1 MSNRFDASVIFQHD
15 SRTPRV
21 RLTDLS
27 KNDLIKLPEKMIIRL
42 SEIRD
47 FRNTEYLSWMDG
59 TQIQR
64 HTTFIDRTSLIRLI
78 ENPKHRTP
86 IPVDQEEIEEDSD
99 GPGWIYAYTY
109 SPQVQ
114 IAGEP
119 TYFLCFQTGMSFDRP
134 MAIKIG
140 RTKNCPLQRIA
151 QQIKLAKV
159 ALPNSPV
166 PVLLSWTSGGH
177 KAVEKRI
184 HKALHSEGNKKAGAP
199 GAEWFDVSPSK
210 VVSMIVSF
218 TEEARK
224 QSPIPKTTE
233 SYLA

>member
-1 MSNRFDASVIFQHD
+1 MSHSFDASVIFQHD

-21 RLTDLS
+21 NLTDLS
-27 KNDLIKLPEKMIIRL
+27 KDDLLKLPEKMIIRL

-59 TQIQR
+59 TQIRR
-64 HTTFIDRTSLIRLI
+64 HSTFIDRTSLIRLI
-78 ENPKHRTP
+78 ENPKHRPP
-86 IPVDQEEIEEDSD
+86 IPIEQDEIDDDRD

-114 IAGEP
+114 IVGEP
-119 TYFLCFQTGMSFDRP
+119 TYFLCFQTGTNFDRP

-151 QQIKLAKV
+151 QQIKRART

-166 PVLLSWTSGGH
+166 PVLLAWTSGGH
-177 KAVEKRI
+177 KALEERVQGKLR
-184 HKALHSEGNKKAGAP
+184 SEGKKRSGAP
-199 GAEWFDVSPSK
+199 GAEWFDVAPSE
-210 VVSMIVSF
+210 VVSTIVSF
-218 TEEARK
+218 VEKARE
-224 QSPIPKTTE
+224 QYPAAQ
-233 SYLA
+233 LAEYPL

>member
-15 SRTPRV
+15 SWTPRV
-21 RLTDLS
+21 KLADLS
-27 KNDLIKLPEKMIIRL
+27 KDDLIKLPEKMIIRL

-64 HTTFIDRTSLIRLI
+64 HSTFIDRTSLIRLI
-78 ENPKHRTP
+78 ENPKHRPP
-86 IPVDQEEIEEDSD
+86 IPIDQDEIEEDRD

-114 IAGEP
+114 IVGEP
-119 TYFLCFQTGMSFDRP
+119 TYFLCFQTGTDFNRP

-166 PVLLSWTSGGH
+166 PVLLAWTSGGH
-177 KAVEKRI
+177 KALEKRVQD
-184 HKALHSEGNKKAGAP
+184 KLRSEGKKKTGAP
-199 GAEWFDVSPSK
+199 GAEWFDVAPSE
-210 VVSMIVSF
+210 VVRTIVSF
-218 TEEARK
+218 VEEVREQYPITELTVY
-224 QSPIPKTTE
+224 PPN
-233 SYLA
+233 